1 MRDWQKMNQKQ
12 RKELFRRVSV
22 EDPGLVLSEPRARRE
37 GSAPKTAQT
46 VHF

>member
-1 MRDWQKMNQKQ
+1 VKVIFPGFHR
-12 RKELFRRVSV
+12 SV
-22 EDPGLVLSEPRARRE
+22 EDPGLVLSEPRSRRE